1 MANILTNV
9 ITNLVNYKA
18 KEQEYGVSIINM
30 PTFDYKYLVEN
41 LNKDRSVALFFLGFR
56 PEDQKKIGGE
66 IGDIQGI
73 HCSFDV
79 EKAEVIRNSGD
90 ESVFRV
96 LVIKHRDTE
105 KLSSL
110 RWFPEISLS
119 SVYVKSCDYAI
130 KNLESSNSVI
140 HSFIKALRKRTIRNI
155 LGFERV
161 LEYLD
166 CLLNAEP
173 TKLPVVLKENL
184 YLLGL
189 CKDSNIDQG
198 TVTVD
203 SIENSIKRNHSVVER
218 IGNLEQAERQSI
230 TNFYADDNGNSEIPG
245 NILQYYKSKDVH
257 LLSQM
262 ELSDVENCLKSV
274 KSKPSKPK
282 KSKPKKD
289 NTNPTSTAAQYV
301 FDGNEGV
308 INDVLSSMEH
318 EIDNRTNTDRG
329 GTFEIPVGDTTIH
342 VNVVPTTEK
351 IANDILQEEE
361 YYGEIIYAEVDNPA
375 DAIDNESKYNVIKF
389 DKNYLVK
396 VWDRLEKLNKIIP
409 EGESISSNLRS
420 YLDLRNKIFAYR
432 KRLQDTPMFPVIAN
446 VKLFSDYLISYEKL
460 LNSINEDFPKIWSIA
475 ASNAKEIVST
485 IMALDYIFVLG
496 DNQSTHSVPTP
507 LNPLYLWKYI
517 RLAEEMLDS
526 RDIEETEEGML
537 SEDDKDFIIR
547 KSEDIPDPLSLMLV
561 PAIVTQDENP
571 IYLPLSGRLGTLPVY
586 STKRQ
591 INQSENGID
600 TLKKSIIRYVCL
612 YPHSGMML
620 RLCVIDPPSVET
632 VVSMLKS
639 LDNSK
644 EFSIEGIDL
653 SIYRTKE
660 TPSDWLSIDDAS
672 LNEGMLGRY
681 KGKKNLNFKFH
692 IHNEVNSY
700 VDILNHIEENIHIM
714 ILFDPN
720 EMKVDNALNNRNI
733 HIHPL
738 CVPKVYT
745 YNQLEDSVEIRP
757 SNEGGIFSTYSS
769 IIEKLSEHPSSLSHT
784 STFFKTP
791 LKDTTYQKMLETSDW
806 LVILDQNLRNWDIML
821 KSSSEKLYYKED
833 SYRSIGIYS
842 NNCKKF
848 VRGYNELISTLGNFI
863 PVESGVKNVIESVR
877 DINNDGLLSIVS
889 HTSNRIFD
897 STHGKGN
904 LGLAIA
910 AITYKQKKNNALLV
924 SMDSQLARE
933 WLSNRDEGI
942 LPDLVGIN
950 ISPETEGLA
959 EIDLIEVKTYRDNP
973 NSFKILE
980 DNRIEGHAV
989 EQVVALDGL
998 MNEIFGPTERI
1009 TTISRREILR
1019 EQVFESLFQDKT
1031 DTNRKAELSKQ
1042 LNELFAGKS
1051 KITVNKQISFVDF
1064 DNDESSVCDYYGT
1077 EKYSDIKIRL
1087 QVIGRNDIQSIITQS
1102 ESNILP
1108 VKETIPNNLDIKE
1121 DDVEESKPDLEC
1133 TISPNADSLDPTPK
1147 MSHIHIDTH
1156 LHSAVQEDN
1165 KKEIEENSSQLYNI
1179 LYAFGINIQKIDPTL
1194 VLETA
1199 RFTRYKVEPKQ
1210 GQSMRAIQSKAQDI
1224 AIQMEANGLVMI
1236 NHIPNTHFISI
1247 DIPHA
1252 KQFKPLLLSEKLGN
1266 LDNHNGHLNVI
1277 VGQNAEN
1284 EIVIE
1289 DIAAMPHLL
1298 VAGTTGSGKTV
1309 FLYSVVVSLMH
1320 QYSPDEIQFLIV
1332 DPKQTDF
1339 TFFEGLPNLYGDHII
1354 TDAHEALT
1362 MINNINNNDKEERT
1376 QLLRE
1381 SKCRDIISY
1390 NQKHPEKKMRR
1401 LVVIIDEYAD
1411 LIAASD
1417 NNGNRQEFERTLNM
1431 LAQRVRNLGIHL
1443 IIATQ
1448 RPSAKIVTG
1457 SIKANFPC
1465 RISFRLA
1472 SHIDSQ
1478 TILDETGAEDLLGR
1492 GDMILKTESKRTR
1505 IQGVYISEEDLSEYV
1520 SDYIRKYEHG

>member
-1 MANILTNV
+1 MANILTKV
-9 ITNLVNYKA
+9 ITNLVNNKA
-18 KEQEYGVSIINM
+18 KEQEYGISIINM
-30 PTFDYKYLVEN
+30 PTFDYKYFVEN

-56 PEDQKKIGGE
+56 PEDQSIMSSN
-66 IGDIQGI
+66 IGDIQGV
-73 HCSFDV
+73 HYSFDV
-79 EKAEVIRNSGD
+79 EKAEELRNSGD
-90 ESVFRV
+90 DNVFRV
-96 LVIKHRDTE
+96 LVIKHQDTE

-119 SVYVKSCDYAI
+119 SVYVNSCDYAI
-130 KNLESSNSVI
+130 TNLESSNNVI
-140 HSFIKALRKRTIRNI
+140 HSFIKALRKKTIRNI

-166 CLLNAEP
+166 CLLNTESI
-173 TKLPVVLKENL
+173 KLPIVLKENL

-189 CKDSNIDQG
+189 CKDTNIDQG
-198 TVTVD
+198 IVTVD
-203 SIENSIKRNHSVVER
+203 SIENSIKRNHSIVER

-230 TNFYADDNGNSEIPG
+230 TNYYADDNGNSDIPG
-245 NILQYYKSKDVH
+245 NILQYYKSKDIH
-257 LLSQM
+257 LLSKM
-262 ELSDVENCLKSV
+262 ELSDVEKCLKTV

-282 KSKPKKD
+282 KSKYTKN

-308 INDVLSSMEH
+308 INDFLSSMEQ

-329 GTFEIPVGDTTIH
+329 GSFEIPVGDATIQ

-375 DAIDNESKYNVIKF
+375 NAIDNESKYNVIKF

-396 VWDRLEKLNKIIP
+396 VWDRLEKLNQLIP
-409 EGESISSNLRS
+409 EGETISSDLRR
-420 YLDLRNKIFAYR
+420 YLDLRNKLFAYR
-432 KRLQDTPMFPVIAN
+432 KRLQDAPMFPVIAN
-446 VKLFSDYLISYEKL
+446 IKLFLEYLSAYEKL
-460 LNSINEDFPKIWSIA
+460 LNSINGDFPKIWSIA

-485 IMALDYIFVLG
+485 IMALDYVFVLG
-496 DNQSTHSVPTP
+496 DKSTHSIPTP

-517 RLAEEMLDS
+517 RLAKEMLDS
-526 RDIEETEEGML
+526 RDIEETEEGKL
-537 SEDDKDFIIR
+537 SEDDKAFIIR
-547 KSEDIPDPLSLMLV
+547 KSDDIPDPLSLMLV
-561 PAIVTQDENP
+561 PAIVTQNEIP

-586 STKRQ
+586 SNKRQ

-600 TLKKSIIRYVCL
+600 TLKNSIIRYGCL

-620 RLCVIDPPSVET
+620 RLCIIDPPSVET

-672 LNEGMLGRY
+672 LNEGMLGKY

-692 IHNEVNSY
+692 IHNKANSY
-700 VDILNHIEENIHIM
+700 VDILNHIEDNIHIM

-745 YNQLEDSVEIRP
+745 YNPLEDNVEIRP
-757 SNEGGIFSTYSS
+757 SNEGDVFSTYSN

-791 LKDTTYQKMLETSDW
+791 LKETTYKKMLETSDW
-806 LVILDQNLRNWDIML
+806 LIILDQNLRNWDIML

-842 NNCKKF
+842 NNCRKF
-848 VRGYNELISTLGNFI
+848 IRGYNELISTLGNFI
-863 PVESGVKNVIESVR
+863 PDKSGVKNVIESIR
-877 DINNDGLLSIVS
+877 EINNDGLLSIVS
-889 HTSNRIFD
+889 HSSNRIFD

-910 AITYKQKKNNALLV
+910 AITYKQRNPNALLV

-950 ISPETEGLA
+950 ISPESEGLA
-959 EIDLIEVKTYRDNP
+959 EIDLIEVKTHRNHP
-973 NSFKILE
+973 NSFKITN

-989 EQVVALDGL
+989 EQVMALDSL
-998 MNEIFGPTERI
+998 ATEIFGPTERI

-1019 EQVFESLFQDKT
+1019 EQVFESLFQDKIE
-1031 DTNRKAELSKQ
+1031 TNRKAKLSEQ
-1042 LNELFAGKS
+1042 LNDLFAGRS
-1051 KITVNKQISFVDF
+1051 KIIVNKQILFVDF
-1064 DNDESSVCDYYGT
+1064 DNDESSVCDYFGT
-1077 EKYSDIKIRL
+1077 GEYNDIKIRL
-1087 QVIGRNDIQSIITQS
+1087 HIIGRNDIQSIIAQS
-1102 ESNILP
+1102 ENSVIP
-1108 VKETIPNNLDIKE
+1108 AIETNLNNTESKNDDNGALKKDLGRTQPPDMELVAISQKGHNVQSEIIPTSEKLE
-1121 DDVEESKPDLEC
+1121 DDRNE
-1133 TISPNADSLDPTPK
+1133 ISEK
-1147 MSHIHIDTH
+1147 
-1156 LHSAVQEDN
+1156 
-1165 KKEIEENSSQLYNI
+1165 SSQLYNI
-1179 LYAFGINIQKIDPTL
+1179 LCAFGIKIQKIDPSL

-1210 GQSMRAIQSKAQDI
+1210 GQSMRAIQSKAQDV
-1224 AIQMEANGLVMI
+1224 AIQMEANGIVMI

-1247 DIPHA
+1247 DIPHSRP
-1252 KQFKPLLLSEKLGN
+1252 FKPLHLIKKLGT
-1266 LDNHNGHLNVI
+1266 LDNLRGYLNVI

-1289 DIAAMPHLL
+1289 DISTMPHLL

-1320 QYSPDEIQFLIV
+1320 QYSPDEIQFLII

-1339 TFFEGLPNLYGDHII
+1339 TFFDDLPNLYGNHVV
-1354 TDAHEALT
+1354 TDAEESLNL
-1362 MINNINNNDKEERT
+1362 INRINDNDKEERT
-1376 QLLRE
+1376 HLLRE

-1390 NQKHPEKKMRR
+1390 NQKHPERKMPRI
-1401 LVVIIDEYAD
+1401 VVIIDEYAD
-1411 LIAASD
+1411 LIAASE
-1417 NNGNRQEFERTLNM
+1417 NIGSRQEFERTLNM

-1478 TILDETGAEDLLGR
+1478 TILDEIGAEDLLGR
-1492 GDMILKTESKRTR
+1492 GDMILKTESKLIR
-1505 IQGVYISEEDLSEYV
+1505 IQGAFISEDELSNYV
-1520 SDYIRKYEHG
+1520 NTYIHKYKHGL

>member
-1 MANILTNV
+1 MANILTKV
-9 ITNLVNYKA
+9 ITNLVNNKA
-18 KEQEYGVSIINM
+18 KEQEYGISIINM
-30 PTFDYKYLVEN
+30 PTFDYKYFVEN
-41 LNKDRSVALFFLGFR
+41 LNKDRSVALFFLGFH
-56 PEDQKKIGGE
+56 PEDQSIIGSD
-66 IGDIQGI
+66 IGDIKGV
-73 HCSFDV
+73 HYSFDV
-79 EKAEVIRNSGD
+79 ERAEELRNSGD
-90 ESVFRV
+90 DNVFRV
-96 LVIKHRDTE
+96 LVIKHQDTE

-119 SVYVKSCDYAI
+119 SVYINSCDYAI
-130 KNLESSNSVI
+130 KNLESSNNII
-140 HSFIKALRKRTIRNI
+140 HSFIKALRKKTIRNI

-173 TKLPVVLKENL
+173 IKLPAVLKENL

-189 CKDSNIDQG
+189 CKDTNIDQG

-203 SIENSIKRNHSVVER
+203 SIENSIKRNHSIVER

-245 NILQYYKSKDVH
+245 YILQYYKSKDIH
-257 LLSQM
+257 LLSKM

-274 KSKPSKPK
+274 KPKSSKSK

-308 INDVLSSMEH
+308 INDFLSSMEH
-318 EIDNRTNTDRG
+318 EIDNRSNIDRG
-329 GTFEIPVGDTTIH
+329 GTFEIPVGDATIH

-396 VWDRLEKLNKIIP
+396 VWDRLEKLNQIIP
-409 EGESISSNLRS
+409 EGETISSDLRD
-420 YLDLRNKIFAYR
+420 YLDLRNKLFVYR
-432 KRLQDTPMFPVIAN
+432 KRLQDAPMFPVIAN
-446 VKLFSDYLISYEKL
+446 IKLFSDYLIAYEKL
-460 LNSINEDFPKIWSIA
+460 LNSINSDFPKIWSIA
-475 ASNAKEIVST
+475 AYNAKEIVST
-485 IMALDYIFVLG
+485 IMALDYVFVLG
-496 DNQSTHSVPTP
+496 DNQRTHSIPTP

-526 RDIEETEEGML
+526 RDIGETEEGML

-561 PAIVTQDENP
+561 PAIVTQNENP

-600 TLKKSIIRYVCL
+600 TLKNSIIRYVCL

-620 RLCVIDPPSVET
+620 RLCIIDPPSVET

-672 LNEGMLGRY
+672 LNEGMLGKY

-692 IHNEVNSY
+692 IHNKANDY
-700 VDILNHIEENIHIM
+700 VDILNHIEDNIHIM

-720 EMKVDNALNNRNI
+720 ETKVDNALNNRNI

-745 YNQLEDSVEIRP
+745 YNPLEDSVEIRP
-757 SNEGGIFSTYSS
+757 SNEGGVFSTYSN

-791 LKDTTYQKMLETSDW
+791 LKETTYKKMLETSDW
-806 LVILDQNLRNWDIML
+806 LIILDQNLRNWDIML

-842 NNCKKF
+842 NNCRKF
-848 VRGYNELISTLGNFI
+848 IRGYNELISTLGNFI
-863 PVESGVKNVIESVR
+863 PEESGVKNVIESVR
-877 DINNDGLLSIVS
+877 EINNDGLLSIVS
-889 HTSNRIFD
+889 HSSNRIFD

-910 AITYKQKKNNALLV
+910 AIIYKQMNPNALLV

-942 LPDLVGIN
+942 LPDLIGIN
-950 ISPETEGLA
+950 ISPESEGLA
-959 EIDLIEVKTYRDNP
+959 EIDLIEVKTHRDNP
-973 NSFKILE
+973 NSFRITNN
-980 DNRIEGHAV
+980 NRIEGHAV
-989 EQVVALDGL
+989 EQVMALDGL
-998 MNEIFGPTERI
+998 ANEIFGPTEKI

-1031 DTNRKAELSKQ
+1031 DTKRKAKMSEQ
-1042 LNELFAGKS
+1042 LNDLFAGRS
-1051 KITVNKQISFVDF
+1051 KIIVNKQISFVDF
-1064 DNDESSVCDYYGT
+1064 DNDDSSVCDYYGT
-1077 EKYSDIKIRL
+1077 EEYNDIKIRL
-1087 QVIGRNDIQSIITQS
+1087 QIIGRDDIRSVIASSENNVIPII
-1102 ESNILP
+1102 
-1108 VKETIPNNLDIKE
+1108 ETNLNN
-1121 DDVEESKPDLEC
+1121 VESKNDDNGALKNVLDRTQPQDIELVTLSQKDHNVQTE
-1133 TISPNADSLDPTPK
+1133 ISPTSEE
-1147 MSHIHIDTH
+1147 
-1156 LHSAVQEDN
+1156 QEDERN
-1165 KKEIEENSSQLYNI
+1165 EIEEKSSHLYNI
-1179 LYAFGINIQKIDPTL
+1179 LCAFGIKIHKINPSL

-1210 GQSMRAIQSKAQDI
+1210 GQSMRAIQSKAQDV
-1224 AIQMEANGLVMI
+1224 AIQMEANGIVMI

-1247 DIPHA
+1247 DIPHS
-1252 KQFKPLLLSEKLGN
+1252 KPFKPVQLIEKLGA
-1266 LDNHNGHLNVI
+1266 LDNLQGYLNVI

-1284 EIVIE
+1284 ETVIE
-1289 DIAAMPHLL
+1289 DIANMPHLL

-1309 FLYSVVVSLMH
+1309 FLYSVVVSLMY

-1339 TFFEGLPNLYGDHII
+1339 TFFDNLPNLYGNHVI
-1354 TDAHEALT
+1354 TDAEEALT
-1362 MINNINNNDKEERT
+1362 LINDINNTDKEERT
-1376 QLLRE
+1376 RLLRE

-1390 NQKHPEKKMRR
+1390 NQKHLGKKMPR

-1411 LIAASD
+1411 LIATSES
-1417 NNGNRQEFERTLNM
+1417 NGNRQEFERTLNM

-1492 GDMILKTESKRTR
+1492 GDMILKTESKQIR
-1505 IQGVYISEEDLSEYV
+1505 IQGVYISEEELSEYIN
-1520 SDYIRKYEHG
+1520 SYIHKHG

>member
-1 MANILTNV
+1 MANILTKV
-9 ITNLVNYKA
+9 ITELVNKKA
-18 KEQEYGVSIINM
+18 EEQEYGVSIINL

-41 LNKDRSVALFFLGFR
+41 LNKDRTVSLFFLGFR
-56 PEDQKKIGGE
+56 PEDQEQIRSCIGG
-66 IGDIQGI
+66 IQGVE
-73 HCSFDV
+73 CSFDV
-79 EKAEVIRNSGD
+79 EKAEESRNSGD
-90 ESVFRV
+90 ENIFRILIV
-96 LVIKHRDTE
+96 KHQDIE
-105 KLSSL
+105 KMSSL

-119 SVYVKSCDYAI
+119 SVYVKSCDYAM
-130 KNLESSNSVI
+130 KSLKSSNNVI
-140 HSFIKALRKRTIRNI
+140 SSFIRALRKKTIRNI

-166 CLLNAEP
+166 ALLDAESME
-173 TKLPVVLKENL
+173 LPFVMKENL

-198 TVTVD
+198 TATVD
-203 SIENSIKRNHSVVER
+203 SIENSIKRNHAVVER
-218 IGNLEQAERQSI
+218 ISNLEQAERQSI
-230 TNFYADDNGNSEIPG
+230 TNFYAEDNGNRDIPRY
-245 NILQYYKSKDVH
+245 ILQYYKSKDVK
-257 LLSQM
+257 LLSKM
-262 ELSDVENCLKSV
+262 ELIEIEKCLKSA
-274 KSKPSKPK
+274 KSKPSKTK
-282 KSKPKKD
+282 KNKSKKE
-289 NTNPTSTAAQYV
+289 TSNPSSVAAQCV

-308 INDVLSSMEH
+308 INDVLTSMEH
-318 EIDNRTNTDRG
+318 EIDNRTNTDKG
-329 GTFEIPVGDTTIH
+329 GTFEIPMGDSSIQ

-389 DKNYLVK
+389 DGNYLAK
-396 VWDRLEKLNKIIP
+396 VWDRLEKLDQIIP
-409 EGESISSNLRS
+409 EGETISSNLRCF
-420 YLDLRNKIFAYR
+420 LDIRNKIFAFR
-432 KRLQDTPMFPVIAN
+432 KRLQDAPMFPIIAN
-446 VKLFSDYLISYEKL
+446 VKLFSDYLTAYEKL
-460 LNSINEDFPKIWSIA
+460 LNSINADFPKIWSLA

-485 IMALDYIFVLG
+485 IMALDYVFVLG
-496 DNQSTHSVPTP
+496 EKLSTHALPTP

-517 RLAEEMLDS
+517 RLAEEILDS
-526 RDIEETEEGML
+526 RDIEETEDGVL
-537 SEDDKDFIIR
+537 SEEDKDFIIR

-561 PAIVTQDENP
+561 PAIITQDENP
-571 IYLPLSGRLGTLPVY
+571 MYLPLSGRLGTLPVY

-591 INQSENGID
+591 INQSENGLD

-620 RLCVIDPPSVET
+620 RLCIIDPPSVEI

-653 SIYRTKE
+653 SVYRTKE
-660 TPSDWLSIDDAS
+660 TPSGWLSIDDTS

-681 KGKKNLNFKFH
+681 KGKKNLNFRFH
-692 IHNEVNSY
+692 IYNEAKDY
-700 VDILNHIEENIHIM
+700 VDIINQIEDKIHIL

-745 YNQLEDSVEIRP
+745 YNQLEDYVEIRP
-757 SNEGGIFSTYSS
+757 SNEGGIFSSYSS

-791 LKDTTYQKMLETSDW
+791 LKDTTYKKMLETSDW
-806 LVILDQNLRNWDIML
+806 LIILDQNLRNWDIML
-821 KSSSEKLYYKED
+821 KASGEKLYYKED

-842 NNCKKF
+842 NNCKKII
-848 VRGYNELISTLGNFI
+848 RGYNELISNLGNFI
-863 PVESGVKNVIESVR
+863 PAEDGIKNVIESVR
-877 DINNDGLLSIVS
+877 DINDDGLLSIVS

-897 STHGKGN
+897 QTHGKGN

-910 AITYKQKKNNALLV
+910 AITYKQKNPNALLV
-924 SMDSQLARE
+924 SMDTQLARE
-933 WLSNRDEGI
+933 WLSNREEGI

-950 ISPETEGLA
+950 ISPESEGLA

-973 NSFKILE
+973 NSFKITE

-989 EQVVALDGL
+989 EQVVVLDSL
-998 MNEIFGPTERI
+998 MYEIFGPTEKI

-1019 EQVFESLFQDKT
+1019 EQVFESLFQDKI

-1042 LNELFAGKS
+1042 LNDLFVGKS
-1051 KITVNKQISFVDF
+1051 QITVNKQITFVDF
-1064 DNDESSVCDYYGT
+1064 DSDESSVFDYYGT
-1077 EKYSDIKIRL
+1077 DRFSNNKIRL
-1087 QVIGRNDIQSIITQS
+1087 QVIGRNDIRSIITQS
-1102 ESNILP
+1102 EDFIQSMQDADD
-1108 VKETIPNNLDIKE
+1108 NNLKDDRVKDPIKLKLNLNTSQISDTERVELSKIEPHFIQEEITSTDVQVDIKE
-1121 DDVEESKPDLEC
+1121 D
-1133 TISPNADSLDPTPK
+1133 I
-1147 MSHIHIDTH
+1147 
-1156 LHSAVQEDN
+1156 
-1165 KKEIEENSSQLYNI
+1165 KEKSSQLYNL
-1179 LYAFGINIQKIDPTL
+1179 LYAFGIKIQKIDPSL

-1236 NHIPNTHFISI
+1236 NHIPNTHYISI

-1252 KQFKPLLLSEKLGN
+1252 KQFKPSLLLDNLYNLKNSEGY
-1266 LDNHNGHLNVI
+1266 LNVI
-1277 VGQNAEN
+1277 IGQNAEN
-1284 EIVIE
+1284 ETVIE
-1289 DIAAMPHLL
+1289 DIATMPHLL

-1309 FLYSVVVSLMH
+1309 FLYSVIVSLMD
-1320 QYSPDEIQFLIV
+1320 QYSPDDIQFLII

-1339 TFFEGLPNLYGDHII
+1339 AFFEGLPNLYGDSVV
-1354 TDAHEALT
+1354 TDAQEALSL
-1362 MINNINNNDKEERT
+1362 INNINNVDKEERT
-1376 QLLRE
+1376 RLLRE

-1443 IIATQ
+1443 IITTQ

-1478 TILDETGAEDLLGR
+1478 TILDETGAEDLLGK
-1492 GDMILKTESKRTR
+1492 GDMILKTESKQTR
-1505 IQGVYISEEDLSEYV
+1505 IQGAFISEEELSEYV
-1520 SDYIRKYEHG
+1520 STYIRKYKN

>member
-1 MANILTNV
+1 MANILTEV
-9 ITNLVNYKA
+9 ITDLVNKKA
-18 KEQEYGVSIINM
+18 KDQEYGVSIINM
-30 PTFDYKYLVEN
+30 PTFDYKYLAEKI
-41 LNKDRSVALFFLGFR
+41 NKDRTVVLFFLGFR
-56 PEDQKKIGGE
+56 PEDQEKISSSIEG
-66 IGDIQGI
+66 IQGVRF
-73 HCSFDV
+73 SFDV
-79 EKAEVIRNSGD
+79 EKAEELRNSGD

-96 LVIKHRDTE
+96 LVIKHQDTE

-130 KNLESSNSVI
+130 ENLESSNDVI
-140 HSFIKALRKRTIRNI
+140 SSFIRALRKKTIRNI

-161 LEYLD
+161 LGYLD
-166 CLLNAEP
+166 CLLDAEP
-173 TKLPVVLKENL
+173 TKLPVLLKEKL

-198 TVTVD
+198 AVTVE
-203 SIENSIKRNHSVVER
+203 SIENCIKRNHAIVER
-218 IGNLEQAERQSI
+218 ISNLEQAERQSI
-230 TNFYADDNGNSEIPG
+230 TNFYATDDVNRDIPG
-245 NILQYYKSKDVH
+245 YILQYYKSKDVS
-257 LLSQM
+257 LLSKM
-262 ELSDVENCLKSV
+262 ELTEIENCLKSV
-274 KSKPSKPK
+274 KTKPSKSKTNRQK
-282 KSKPKKD
+282 KESA
-289 NTNPTSTAAQYV
+289 NPTSRAAQCV
-301 FDGNEGV
+301 FNGNEGV
-308 INDVLSSMEH
+308 INDVLSTMEQ
-318 EIDNRTNTDRG
+318 EIDNRTNTDKG
-329 GTFEIPVGDTTIH
+329 GTFDILAGDATIQ
-342 VNVVPTTEK
+342 VKVVPTTEK

-361 YYGEIIYAEVDNPA
+361 FYGEIIYADVDNPS
-375 DAIDNESKYNVIKF
+375 DAIDNESKFNVIRF
-389 DKNYLVK
+389 DENYLVK
-396 VWDRLEKLNKIIP
+396 VRNRLDKLNQIIP
-409 EGESISSNLRS
+409 EGETISSNLRS
-420 YLDLRNKIFAYR
+420 FLDLRNKIFVYR
-432 KRLQDTPMFPVIAN
+432 KRLQDAPMFPIIAN
-446 VKLFSDYLISYEKL
+446 LQLFSDYLTTYEKL

-485 IMALDYIFVLG
+485 IMALDYVFVLG
-496 DNQSTHSVPTP
+496 ENQSVHSIPTP

-526 RDIEETEEGML
+526 RDIEDTEEGAL

-561 PAIVTQDENP
+561 PATVTQDENP

-586 STKRQ
+586 STRRQ

-600 TLKKSIIRYVCL
+600 ILKQSIIRYVCL

-620 RLCVIDPPSVET
+620 RICIIDPPSVET

-639 LDNSK
+639 LDSSK

-660 TPSDWLSIDDAS
+660 VPSDWLSIDDAS

-692 IHNEVNSY
+692 IHNEANSY
-700 VDILNHIEENIHIM
+700 VDILNRMEDNIHIM

-720 EMKVDNALNNRNI
+720 EMRVDNALNNRNI

-745 YNQLEDSVEIRP
+745 YNPLEDSVEIRP
-757 SNEGGIFSTYSS
+757 SNEGGVFSTYSS

-791 LKDTTYQKMLETSDW
+791 LKETTYKKMLETSDW
-806 LVILDQNLRNWDIML
+806 LIILDQNLRNWDIML

-833 SYRSIGIYS
+833 GYRSIGIYS
-842 NNCKKF
+842 NNCRKF
-848 VRGYNELISTLGNFI
+848 IRGYNELISTLGNFI
-863 PVESGVKNVIESVR
+863 PAESGVKNVIESVR
-877 DINNDGLLSIVS
+877 EINNDGLLSIVS
-889 HTSNRIFD
+889 HSSNRIFD

-910 AITYKQKKNNALLV
+910 AITYKQRNPNALLV
-924 SMDSQLARE
+924 SMDTQLARE

-950 ISPETEGLA
+950 ISPESEGLA
-959 EIDLIEVKTYRDNP
+959 EIDLIEVKTHRDDP
-973 NSFKILE
+973 NSFKITN

-989 EQVVALDGL
+989 EQVMALDGL
-998 MNEIFGPTERI
+998 AHEIFGPTERI

-1042 LNELFAGKS
+1042 LNDLFAGKS
-1051 KITVNKQISFVDF
+1051 KIIVNKQISFVDF

-1077 EKYSDIKIRL
+1077 EEYNDIKIRL
-1087 QVIGRNDIQSIITQS
+1087 HIIGRNDIQSVISQSKTIVIPVIETTPDDLESKNDDDVLEHVLDRTQS
-1102 ESNILP
+1102 QGME
-1108 VKETIPNNLDIKE
+1108 LDTVSQE
-1121 DDVEESKPDLEC
+1121 DGNTQTE
-1133 TISPNADSLDPTPK
+1133 ISPNSE
-1147 MSHIHIDTH
+1147 I
-1156 LHSAVQEDN
+1156 QEDERN
-1165 KKEIEENSSQLYNI
+1165 EIEEKSSQLYNI
-1179 LYAFGINIQKIDPTL
+1179 LYAFGIKTQRIDPSL

-1224 AIQMEANGLVMI
+1224 AIQMEASGLVMI

-1247 DIPHA
+1247 DIPHSRP
-1252 KQFKPLLLSEKLGN
+1252 FKPLLLIEKLGT
-1266 LDNHNGHLNVI
+1266 LDNLQGYLNVI

-1284 EIVIE
+1284 ETVIE

-1320 QYSPDEIQFLIV
+1320 QYSPREIQFLIV

-1339 TFFEGLPNLYGDHII
+1339 TFFDGLPNLYGNHVV
-1354 TDAHEALT
+1354 TDAEEALT
-1362 MINNINNNDKEERT
+1362 MINNINNVDKEERT
-1376 QLLRE
+1376 RLLRE
-1381 SKCRDIISY
+1381 SKCRDIVSY
-1390 NQKHPEKKMRR
+1390 NQKHPEKKMQR

-1457 SIKANFPC
+1457 NIKANFPC

-1472 SHIDSQ
+1472 SHVDSQ

-1492 GDMILKTESKRTR
+1492 GDMILKTESKQTR
-1505 IQGVYISEEDLSEYV
+1505 IQGAFISEEELSGFV
-1520 SDYIRKYEHG
+1520 SDYIRKYE